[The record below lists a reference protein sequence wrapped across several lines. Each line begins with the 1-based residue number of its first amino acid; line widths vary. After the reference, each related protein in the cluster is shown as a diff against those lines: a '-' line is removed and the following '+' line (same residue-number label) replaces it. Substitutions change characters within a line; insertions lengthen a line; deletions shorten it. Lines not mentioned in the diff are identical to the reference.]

1 MFFRC
6 SLYEAESDFNTTQ
19 SRLSSSCGYN
29 PPTLSALHFFDMNKA
44 IIQKKLLLAMLLVL
58 ACGLS
63 AVNAQPKPS
72 NDSLRLVELQ
82 RLRNELKANDSFRN
96 ADAVVI
102 LGERAIAD
110 AAKQF
115 IGLEITLANGNQVQ
129 VNSIETSLTTGA
141 ALIKLGLQYKS
152 VKLMLF
158 GRMASGEIKDGLMRM
173 PIRVTEV
180 KLQNGGISG
189 LLVKTMFGE
198 WLKPETWND
207 ELPSLDLPLQLN
219 EAMEIPPS
227 QFSLAPSGEGQI
239 PMDISTPAYRAP
251 LRMTLTSLLMLD
263 KRALLALQINPAASV
278 DNSNVGGDGSNGG
291 DAAALE
297 SEIIRLSSGLIGAGD
312 VRLRISR
319 NLISSLLSQI
329 AAQQNPDLNFKLK
342 QGRVRANEI
351 KAVVSILNYTDIEN
365 GDGQADVSE
374 LRIESIADGNVNV
387 RLSGQG
393 VIDARVKGR
402 EFGVPYG
409 LSPRTNFAII
419 DQLIPLQFVSENGK
433 VIFRASPGSALP
445 INVRFSLDVAGR
457 EVGINRTEIVQADR
471 WLSRVE
477 LPSLLNREIMIPRKM
492 EIDAGGNMYVTN
504 RQKLNYSL
512 MNLRVAAANDAL
524 DVIADIK
531 LDLR

>member
-1 MFFRC
+1 
-6 SLYEAESDFNTTQ
+6 
-19 SRLSSSCGYN
+19 
-29 PPTLSALHFFDMNKA
+29 MNKT
-44 IIQKKLLLAMLLVL
+44 ITWKSGLLAMLLAV
-58 ACGLS
+58 ACCLN
-63 AVNAQPKPS
+63 AANAQPRLS
-72 NDSLRLVELQ
+72 NDGLRLAELQ
-82 RLRNELKANDSFRN
+82 RLRDELKANDSFRN

-102 LGERAIAD
+102 LGERAIAE

-129 VNSIETSLTTGA
+129 VNSIETALINGA

-152 VKLMLF
+152 FKLLLT

-173 PIRVTEV
+173 PIQVTEV
-180 KLQNGGISG
+180 KLLNGGISG
-189 LLVKTMFGE
+189 LLVKTMFGD

-219 EAMEIPPS
+219 EAMEIPAS
-227 QFSLAPSGEGQI
+227 RFSIVSSEEGQI

-251 LRMTLTSLLMLD
+251 LKMTLTSLLMLD
-263 KRALLALQINPAASV
+263 KRALLALQINPIQPVYNPIA
-278 DNSNVGGDGSNGG
+278 VGNGSNGG
-291 DAAALE
+291 DVTTLE
-297 SEIIRLSSGLIGAGD
+297 SEIAQLSSALMGAGD

-319 NLISSLLSQI
+319 NVISSLLSQI

-374 LRIESIADGNVNV
+374 LRIESIANGNVNV

-419 DQLIPLQFVSENGK
+419 DQLIPLQFISENGK
-433 VIFRASPGSALP
+433 VIFRASPDSALP

-477 LPSLLNREIMIPRKM
+477 LPSLLNREIMLPRKM
-492 EIDAGGNMYVTN
+492 EIDAGGNLYITN
-504 RQKLNYSL
+504 KQKLNYSL

-524 DVIADIK
+524 EIVADIK

>member
-1 MFFRC
+1 
-6 SLYEAESDFNTTQ
+6 
-19 SRLSSSCGYN
+19 
-29 PPTLSALHFFDMNKA
+29 MNKA
-44 IIQKKLLLAMLLVL
+44 IFPNRVLILGLLTL
-58 ACGLS
+58 ACCITLASAQSRPSVDSSRLS
-63 AVNAQPKPS
+63 
-72 NDSLRLVELQ
+72 ELQ
-82 RLRNELKANDSFRN
+82 RLRDELKANDSFRN

-102 LGERAIAD
+102 LGERAIAE

-115 IGLEITLANGNQVQ
+115 IGLEINLANGNQVQ
-129 VNSIETSLTTGA
+129 VNSIETTLINGA

-152 VKLMLF
+152 FKLLLT

-173 PIRVTEV
+173 PIQVTEV
-180 KLQNGGISG
+180 KLLNGGISG
-189 LLVKTMFGE
+189 LLVKTMFGD

-219 EAMEIPPS
+219 EAMEIPAS
-227 QFSLAPSGEGQI
+227 QFSIAASGESQI

-251 LRMTLTSLLMLD
+251 LKMTLTTLLMLD
-263 KRALLALQINPAASV
+263 KRALMVLQINPTQPVYDSPAIG
-278 DNSNVGGDGSNGG
+278 NGTDGN
-291 DAAALE
+291 DLTALE
-297 SEIIRLSSGLIGAGD
+297 SEISQLSSALTGAGD

-319 NLISSLLSQI
+319 NVISSLLSQI

-504 RQKLNYSL
+504 KQKLNYSL
-512 MNLRVAAANDAL
+512 MNLQVMAANDAL
-524 DVIADIK
+524 DIIADIK
-531 LDLR
+531 LSLR